1 MASNT
6 ILDPATYTAN
16 PLSIFTGCAAIYLLG
31 LAIYRLYL
39 APQSKFPGPRLA
51 ALCYW
56 YEFYYDVWPHEGQYT
71 WKIRDLHEKYG
82 MEAVFCHHVQV
93 DSVVEDLSAAIIL
106 TGRRRSLCPHQPSR
120 SPLQRSGFLQYPV
133 CQLGEEKDRQD
144 QLGCSTVVRSLG
156 PTPTQNTRT
165 LIKT

>member
-1 MASNT
+1 MTPTSEHNDHTSHTAISINLHLFPQLSKTTDRFICLETLQDLPLHHLAMGSNT
-6 ILDPATYTAN
+6 ILDPATYTAVFAHLPQRLN

-82 MEAVFCHHVQV
+82 MEAVFCHHVQLDIV
-93 DSVVEDLSAAIIL
+93 LSKICL
-106 TGRRRSLCPHQPSR
+106 QPS
-120 SPLQRSGFLQYPV
+120 F
-133 CQLGEEKDRQD
+133 
-144 QLGCSTVVRSLG
+144 
-156 PTPTQNTRT
+156 
-165 LIKT
+165 